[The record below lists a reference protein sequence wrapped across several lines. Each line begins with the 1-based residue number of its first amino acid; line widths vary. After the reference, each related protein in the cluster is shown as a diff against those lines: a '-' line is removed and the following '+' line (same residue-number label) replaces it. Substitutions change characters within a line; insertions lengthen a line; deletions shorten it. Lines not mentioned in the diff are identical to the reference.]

1 MTHHKVRW
9 QETKVVSG
17 LDSRK
22 SRRSDRL
29 GSVAHELY
37 RASFDAQQD
46 ERQGENPSGDLNPL
60 YNTIRKIRSRYSD
73 PEFAGRGGMK
83 EVYRVYDAKTAR
95 HVALA
100 RPLAKHGDE
109 HFDAFLREAHLTA
122 RLQHPSV
129 IDVFDIGVDE
139 EGKPFFTMEFKRGQ
153 SLKGIIQ
160 DLSEGKRTEEFPLRT
175 RLGWFLRICEA
186 VAYAHSRR
194 VLHLD
199 IKPGNIQIGEFG
211 DAKLCDWGLGVVV
224 PDKNR
229 LRDSEVLLD
238 PDLYGPLFVD
248 VRGTPAYMAPEQ
260 KRRQTKKTVFM
271 DIYALGCVLHELVF
285 LKPCVDDVKDVRT
298 VDPGLI
304 AIIKKA
310 TADDPTSRYDD
321 AQALHDDIS
330 RCLNGFSPAV
340 ESANLFREM
349 GLFWRRHREA
359 CMTVLC
365 ASLALAIFIAYFVW
379 QLNTRHQMAEAA
391 RVKAVESGLAALAA
405 KAEADEARLFA
416 EDSLAKYLEKKN
428 EAEVLDKKRE
438 QSIIT
443 MMTGRVCDIA
453 LVSGSGYSEAIE
465 MAIKHYDDLVAD
477 APEHNP
483 QLWRDKFWLHF
494 LSQDFAAAVGLLDDG
509 RKVDGDLAVLA
520 RKYASQCNEEGYLP
534 AEQFCD
540 LLVDL
545 VKRRRRIAMVHR
557 MIELDQRFPRSMEE
571 RTQIVSQWVRINNDS
586 LPGIEVTYLP
596 SSQSIRLHGPI
607 ERLTVQFGLDRLSAV
622 VKVNLLQSLRPIRL
636 DLRETAIHDLS
647 ELAELD
653 LMQVDIR
660 QTPVTDLGPLRAIR
674 SLRTVI
680 VGKDQLPAKVLRSL
694 PPWIEVIEEPNG
706 SSL

>member
-1 MTHHKVRW
+1 M
-9 QETKVVSG
+9 SG

-22 SRRSDRL
+22 PQRSDRL
-29 GSVAHELY
+29 GTVAHELY
-37 RASFDAQQD
+37 RASFEADQD
-46 ERQGENPSGDLNPL
+46 EQKGENPSGDLNPL
-60 YNTIRKIRSRYSD
+60 YNTMRKIRSRYSD

-100 RPLAKHGDE
+100 RPLAKHGDD

-129 IDVFDIGVDE
+129 IDVYDIGVDE

-153 SLKGIIQ
+153 SLKDIVQ
-160 DLSEGKRTEEFPLRT
+160 DLSQGKRTDEFLLRT

-224 PDKNR
+224 PDKCG

-260 KRRQTKKTVFM
+260 KRRQTKKTVYM

-285 LKPCVDDVKDVRT
+285 LKPCVDGECDVRM

-304 AIIKKA
+304 AIIEKA
-310 TADDPTSRYDD
+310 TADDPASRYDD
-321 AQALHDDIS
+321 AQSLHDDVS

-340 ESANLFREM
+340 ESANLLREM

-359 CMTVLC
+359 CVTVLC
-365 ASLALAIFIAYFVW
+365 ASLALAIFVAYFVW

-391 RVKAVESGLAALAA
+391 RVKAVESRLAALDA
-405 KAEADEARLFA
+405 KVEAEEARRFA
-416 EDSLAKYLEKKN
+416 EDSLAKYVAKKN
-428 EAEVLDKKRE
+428 EAELLVKKRQE
-438 QSIIT
+438 AIIS

-453 LVSGSGYSEAIE
+453 LVSGSGYAEAIE

-483 QLWRDKFWLHF
+483 RLWRDKFWLHF
-494 LSQDFAAAVGLLDDG
+494 LSQDFGAAVGLLDEG
-509 RKVDGDLAVLA
+509 RKVDADLAVLA
-520 RKYASQCNEEGYLP
+520 REYVLQCNEEGYLP
-534 AEQFCD
+534 TEQFCD
-540 LLVDL
+540 LLLNL
-545 VKRRRRIAMVHR
+545 VSRKTRLALVHR
-557 MIELDQRFPRSMEE
+557 MIEFDQRFPRSMEE
-571 RTQIVSQWVRINNDS
+571 RLQIVSQWVRINNNHS
-586 LPGIEVTYLP
+586 PEIEVSYSP
-596 SSQSIRLHGPI
+596 DSQSIRLKGPI
-607 ERLTVQFGLDRLSAV
+607 KRLSIRIGLDRLSAS

-636 DLRETAIHDLS
+636 DLRETEIHDLS
-647 ELAELD
+647 ELAKME

-660 QTPVTDLGPLRAIR
+660 QTPVKDLRPLHAIR

-680 VGKDQLPAKVLRSL
+680 VGKDQLPEKSVQEL
-694 PPWIEVIEEPNG
+694 PVWIEVIEKPDA
-706 SSL
+706 STP